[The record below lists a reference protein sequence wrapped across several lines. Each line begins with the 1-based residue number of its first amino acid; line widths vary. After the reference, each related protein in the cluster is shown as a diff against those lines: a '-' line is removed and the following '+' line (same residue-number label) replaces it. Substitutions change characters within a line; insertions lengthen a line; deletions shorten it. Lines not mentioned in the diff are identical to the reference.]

1 VKTPGANSVNSREAI
16 VEAILAKENMITRAR
31 DELFS
36 HINRCGVLQAEHDDQ
51 QHWMDETIDYL
62 AERYPD
68 LGDGDLKDL
77 YSVRIRFCQP
87 AIPHGRKRFG
97 FDPQEPAPEAEMEAG
112 EEAEIEAGID
122 AGIDAE
128 IQETEKELVPQEV
141 GGESTTEES

>member
-1 VKTPGANSVNSREAI
+1 MKTPGANSVNSREAI

-77 YSVRIRFCQP
+77 YSVGIRFCQP

-97 FDPQEPAPEAEMEAG
+97 FDPQEPAPEPTPEAAMEAG
-112 EEAEIEAGID
+112 EEAEIE